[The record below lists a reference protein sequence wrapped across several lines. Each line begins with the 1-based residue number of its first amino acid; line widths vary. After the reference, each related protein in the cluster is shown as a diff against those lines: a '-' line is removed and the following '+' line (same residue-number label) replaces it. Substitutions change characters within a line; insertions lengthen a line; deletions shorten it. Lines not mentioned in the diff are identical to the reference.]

1 MAGTP
6 SGEDVEGRLLAP
18 LSTLLASE
26 LCLRQTDRAF
36 HDIRRLANI
45 LSRVNHDSRREDL
58 LDYIRSNRAR
68 FLKAY
73 AIISWLSGNY
83 GELVAN
89 ASNALAE
96 ARSQREQIDACQ
108 DQFFFMHGGLFGA
121 RQRLYDVPVAVDV
134 LIGGR
139 YPHLPKGIE
148 YCGGDIDPR
157 PIFELPANR
166 EEIVLRVDRAI
177 RLALLRRGG
186 VPSQFTSHTVKNG
199 VLTLTVNGEFE
210 LMVTLQ
216 AEREDA
222 RWALLGI
229 TLLVQAREG
238 ESITAPVRDFRQQRY
253 LHEVIQK
260 AMDVHADGDAN
271 PRPNALLAAYQVCH
285 DLCCSMV
292 LEILHAQAQKLATR
306 VGGLWAAQLAV
317 MFHKDSQ
324 VLDLCL
330 WQREF
335 SVGLGGTGR
344 DVGVGGVRVGEAPL
358 RREQVAPGS
367 RLKATEAE
375 DSLPPPPVGCRYLR
389 VHRPMDR
396 NSQIVASLGPPVELL
411 ERGGLGSDVGDHSV
425 TTDEETAAV
434 DSLLTSSVQIYPDK
448 LSCARMLL
456 AAARLF
462 ASQKINTLAAD
473 VESYAAQ
480 LGTCVPRVTTVGGLS
495 AFICPWGGGGVE
507 VSVDVKSG
515 RYLVKDTLPGGGK
528 AMASC
533 ISRLREALNLLPL
546 TDSQSLGE
554 SIASTLSAGRSVL
567 QKRSLPT
574 QRNGEQD
581 LRQQHVRRCMGE
593 SFGLLR
599 RGELEHTFRCAF
611 GVVPHLRW
619 QALLGRTDTNVI
631 DAGTEF
637 PRLDGSDTLRSSVRL
652 GQFRENGVLLSEAWR
667 KRTRNFRILRRG
679 TSAIELTRAE
689 RAATIGQV
697 PTAASAGAAL
707 RLNSALPLDGDLS
720 CSSGWQQGGGTLPAA
735 LAESLAEV
743 SDGGDDMASRSTRW
757 RTDRGMGPGAN
768 GVKASSEGNVLE
780 ETGEMLSFFLEV
792 DITGILD
799 VEHTVVSAT
808 LPTAGRARKS
818 LRPVVGETYQLFP
831 CQPLSGSRCGSL
843 DADLLPSE
851 PPPAV
856 GTKRSASCLDAD
868 YPQGANG
875 IAKVV
880 HDGLCPTLHAA
891 VGTVEASQT
900 QLCTAVQMCNRFVPF
915 ARLQHAFL
923 RVGTGLS
930 LDFRELT
937 HFSGGTQ
944 QVPHCAVF
952 LAGEHGWSSP
962 EVAASSARVS
972 FFPGHTQADTWE
984 WDVTLGPTTSL
995 MDFIWAVPAKDEETG
1010 LAVANGV
1017 VHEQLPLAHHIEIR
1031 GVRQEDTESS
1041 STTRMAQG
1049 KHIRFRFPPP
1059 FSVHAMCRSFAL
1071 AGEGLTV
1078 MQTLATQAS
1087 MLRQTGC
1094 EGAGYSVVSCSPI
1107 HVAMRDSKLDH
1118 VVLLT
1123 HSAFSSRHISSADRP
1138 GLVLIPWPHAPTC
1151 PAAMREL
1158 EASVRKHR
1166 DLSAL
1171 LHGLSRTVPVMAEVS
1186 RVLPGVGSAAG
1197 MNGDRSPARGE
1208 FVLTAVTPARFVLS
1222 KSPLGGRRSQSKP
1235 ALTLAVEASGQVR
1248 VSTPG
1253 RKDVVT
1259 DTGALRRLLLEW
1271 IASTSE

>member
-1 MAGTP
+1 
-6 SGEDVEGRLLAP
+6 
-18 LSTLLASE
+18 
-26 LCLRQTDRAF
+26 
-36 HDIRRLANI
+36 
-45 LSRVNHDSRREDL
+45 
-58 LDYIRSNRAR
+58 
-68 FLKAY
+68 
-73 AIISWLSGNY
+73 
-83 GELVAN
+83 
-89 ASNALAE
+89 
-96 ARSQREQIDACQ
+96 
-108 DQFFFMHGGLFGA
+108 
-121 RQRLYDVPVAVDV
+121 
-134 LIGGR
+134 
-139 YPHLPKGIE
+139 
-148 YCGGDIDPR
+148 
-157 PIFELPANR
+157 
-166 EEIVLRVDRAI
+166 
-177 RLALLRRGG
+177 
-186 VPSQFTSHTVKNG
+186 
-199 VLTLTVNGEFE
+199 
-210 LMVTLQ
+210 
-216 AEREDA
+216 
-222 RWALLGI
+222 
-229 TLLVQAREG
+229 
-238 ESITAPVRDFRQQRY
+238 
-253 LHEVIQK
+253 
-260 AMDVHADGDAN
+260 
-271 PRPNALLAAYQVCH
+271 
-285 DLCCSMV
+285 
-292 LEILHAQAQKLATR
+292 
-306 VGGLWAAQLAV
+306 
-317 MFHKDSQ
+317 
-324 VLDLCL
+324 
-330 WQREF
+330 
-335 SVGLGGTGR
+335 
-344 DVGVGGVRVGEAPL
+344 
-358 RREQVAPGS
+358 
-367 RLKATEAE
+367 
-375 DSLPPPPVGCRYLR
+375 
-389 VHRPMDR
+389 
-396 NSQIVASLGPPVELL
+396 
-411 ERGGLGSDVGDHSV
+411 
-425 TTDEETAAV
+425 
-434 DSLLTSSVQIYPDK
+434 
-448 LSCARMLL
+448 
-456 AAARLF
+456 
-462 ASQKINTLAAD
+462 
-473 VESYAAQ
+473 
-480 LGTCVPRVTTVGGLS
+480 
-495 AFICPWGGGGVE
+495 
-507 VSVDVKSG
+507 
-515 RYLVKDTLPGGGK
+515 
-528 AMASC
+528 MASC

-574 QRNGEQD
+574 QRARHGEQD

-619 QALLGRTDTNVI
+619 QALLGRTDANVI

-697 PTAASAGAAL
+697 PTAASAGAGF
-707 RLNSALPLDGDLS
+707 RLNSAPPLDGDVS

-735 LAESLAEV
+735 LAASLAEV

-757 RTDRGMGPGAN
+757 RTDRGVGPGAN
-768 GVKASSEGNVLE
+768 GVKASSAGNVLE
-780 ETGEMLSFFLEV
+780 ETGEVLSFFLEV
-792 DITGILD
+792 DITGNLD

-818 LRPVVGETYQLFP
+818 LRPVVGETYKLFP

-843 DADLLPSE
+843 DADLLPSK

-868 YPQGANG
+868 YSQGADG
-875 IAKVV
+875 ITTGV
-880 HDGLCPTLHAA
+880 HDGLCPTTLHAA
-891 VGTVEASQT
+891 VGTVGEASQT

-915 ARLQHAFL
+915 ARLQHALL

-937 HFSGGTQ
+937 HFSGATQ

-995 MDFIWAVPAKDEETG
+995 MDFIWAVPAKDEDKG
-1010 LAVANGV
+1010 LAVTRGI
-1017 VHEQLPLAHHIEIR
+1017 VHEQLPLAQHIEIL
-1031 GVRQEDTESS
+1031 GVRQEGIDSS

-1049 KHIRFRFPPP
+1049 KHVRFRFPPP

-1078 MQTLATQAS
+1078 MQTLAAQAS
-1087 MLRQTGC
+1087 KLRQTGC

-1138 GLVLIPWPHAPTC
+1138 GLVLVPWPHAPTC

-1166 DLSAL
+1166 DLNAL
-1171 LHGLSRTVPVMAEVS
+1171 LHGLSRTVPVLAEVS

-1222 KSPLGGRRSQSKP
+1222 KSPLGERRLQSKP
-1235 ALTLAVEASGQVR
+1235 ALTLAVEAGGQVR

-1253 RKDVVT
+1253 RKDVVA

-1271 IASTSE
+1271 IASTSK